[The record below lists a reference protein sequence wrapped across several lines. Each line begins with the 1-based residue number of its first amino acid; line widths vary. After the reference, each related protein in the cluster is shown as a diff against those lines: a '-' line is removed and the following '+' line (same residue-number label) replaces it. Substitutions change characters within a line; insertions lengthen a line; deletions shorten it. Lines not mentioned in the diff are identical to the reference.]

1 MDIALDRFE
10 ILLGRLE
17 DARLNDE
24 DVHSHVSSLEERSAS
39 HDVLMSLRAE
49 MAQIRD
55 EGSLDEILVA
65 SPHDSRTRQGTRL
78 D

>member
-24 DVHSHVSSLEERSAS
+24 GVHRHFSSLEERSAS

-55 EGSLDEILVA
+55 EGTLEEILVA